1 MEIFNLLLKLLITMC
16 HMVNLD
22 KVLPFKFDVTLCTRT
37 YYFLTMEQKSLLV
50 RYFLEQLKAFI
61 AKEK

>member
-1 MEIFNLLLKLLITMC
+1 MEIFNLRLKLLITMC

-22 KVLPFKFDVTLCTRT
+22 EVLPFKFDVTLCTRT